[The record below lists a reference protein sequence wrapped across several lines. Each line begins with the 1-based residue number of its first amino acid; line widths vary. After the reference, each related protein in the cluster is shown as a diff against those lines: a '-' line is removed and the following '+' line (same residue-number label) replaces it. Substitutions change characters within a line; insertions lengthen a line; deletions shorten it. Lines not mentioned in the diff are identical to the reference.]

1 VAGKYQEDQG
11 MSIRETL
18 KDVVENVEGAL
29 AAMIMA
35 YDGIP
40 IDEITVLQSEFDLQ
54 SLSVEYA
61 TVLKEIKRST
71 ELVKAGAMEEVSI
84 ATNRIRVAFRVL
96 NEDLFAVLIMTRDGN
111 FGKGR
116 YLLRL
121 KSYELLRDLA

>member
-1 VAGKYQEDQG
+1 
-11 MSIRETL
+11 MSIRDTL
-18 KDVVENVEGAL
+18 KDMVENVEGAL

-40 IDEITVLQSEFDLQ
+40 IDEIMVLQSEFDLQ
-54 SLSVEYA
+54 SLSVEFA
-61 TVLKEIKRST
+61 TVLKEIKRAA

-84 ATNRIRVAFRVL
+84 ATSRTRVAFRVL

-121 KSYELLRDLA
+121 KAYDLLRDLA

>member
-1 VAGKYQEDQG
+1 
-11 MSIRETL
+11 MSIRDTL

-40 IDEITVLQSEFDLQ
+40 IDEIAVSQSEFDLQ

-61 TVLKEIKRST
+61 TVLKEIKRAA

-84 ATNRIRVAFRVL
+84 VTNRTRVAFRVL

-121 KSYELLRDLA
+121 KAYDMLRDLA

>member
-1 VAGKYQEDQG
+1 
-11 MSIRETL
+11 MSIRDTL
-18 KDVVENVEGAL
+18 KDIVDNVEGAL

-40 IDEITVLQSEFDLQ
+40 VDEITVPQSGFDLQ

-61 TVLKEIKRST
+61 TVLKEIKRAA

-84 ATNRIRVAFRVL
+84 TTNQTRVALRVL
-96 NEDLFAVLIMTRDGN
+96 NEDLFTVLIMTRDGN

-121 KSYELLRDLA
+121 KGYDLARELA

>member
-1 VAGKYQEDQG
+1 
-11 MSIRETL
+11 MSIRDTL

-40 IDEITVLQSEFDLQ
+40 IYEITVPQPEFDLR

-61 TVLKEIKRST
+61 TVLKEIKRAV
-71 ELVKAGAMEEVSI
+71 ELVKAGVMEEVSI
-84 ATNRIRVAFRVL
+84 VTNRILVAFRVL

-121 KSYELLRDLA
+121 KAHDLLRELS

>member
-1 VAGKYQEDQG
+1 
-11 MSIRETL
+11 MSIRDSL
-18 KDVVENVEGAL
+18 KEVVENVDGAL

-40 IDEITVLQSEFDLQ
+40 IDEITVPQPEFDLQ

-61 TVLKEIKRST
+61 TVLKEIKRAA

-84 ATNRIRVAFRVL
+84 TTNRTRVAFCVL

-116 YLLRL
+116 YMLRL
-121 KSYELLRDLA
+121 KAYDLIRELA